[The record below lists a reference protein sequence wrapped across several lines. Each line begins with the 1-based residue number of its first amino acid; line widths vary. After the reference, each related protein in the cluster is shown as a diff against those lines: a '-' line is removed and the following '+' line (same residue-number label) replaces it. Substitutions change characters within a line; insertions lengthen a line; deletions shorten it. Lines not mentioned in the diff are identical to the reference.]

1 MDIKKNNFMN
11 KEFIN
16 IYNNLVNLSRNKNI
30 YYFFTNKDTFSDRL
44 LIFLFHL
51 AFFFKNYKS
60 KIDQKYIQNF
70 YDYTFRQIE
79 LDIREIGYGDQSVNK
94 KMKTYINM
102 LYSIIEKIHNWENYD
117 KNDKLKIFNLYIENK
132 DNNQKIVDY
141 FEKYYVYLTKISLNS
156 FIKSVIDHKF

>member
-1 MDIKKNNFMN
+1 M
-11 KEFIN
+11 
-16 IYNNLVNLSRNKNI
+16 VNLSRNKNI
-30 YYFFTNKDTFSDRL
+30 YYSFTNKDTFSDRL

-102 LYSIIEKIHNWENYD
+102 LYSIIEKIHNWENYN

-156 FIKSVIDHKF
+156 FIKSVIEHKF

>member
-1 MDIKKNNFMN
+1 M
-11 KEFIN
+11 
-16 IYNNLVNLSRNKNI
+16 VNLSRNKNI
-30 YYFFTNKDTFSDRL
+30 YYSFTNKDTFSDRL

-102 LYSIIEKIHNWENYD
+102 LYSIIEKIHNWENYN